1 MDDILSRAL
10 ACCYRRIKPRTDSIR
25 RGRAANL
32 LGLLWHHRERRKLG
46 TGLNILGSRAHVWL
60 FFFYAVST
68 KSFEIEALLAGSALM
83 PYFQKQR

>member
-1 MDDILSRAL
+1 MAPSREKKTRHGFEYPGQPS
-10 ACCYRRIKPRTDSIR
+10 ACV
-25 RGRAANL
+25 AF
-32 LGLLWHHRERRKLG
+32 
-46 TGLNILGSRAHVWL
+46 